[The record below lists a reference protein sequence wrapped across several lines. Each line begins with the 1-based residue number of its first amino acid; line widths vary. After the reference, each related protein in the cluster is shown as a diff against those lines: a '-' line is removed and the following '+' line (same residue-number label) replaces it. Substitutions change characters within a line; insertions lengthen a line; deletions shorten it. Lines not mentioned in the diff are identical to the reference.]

1 MIFVG
6 KAFGDN
12 YLLKAIQEN
21 KDFSTFYELIKIA
34 NYSELFKEKTQ
45 FKKIVYIPNN
55 EAFLNLPKKN
65 KKQNKARKYSKKN
78 NKNTFI

>member
-55 EAFLNLPKKN
+55 EAFLNLPKK
-65 KKQNKARKYSKKN
+65 
-78 NKNTFI
+78 